1 MNPAQMEVRMRSRFL
16 SWWWRPGNA
25 AMQRLRLPGKLALL
39 AAPLVAMAVLLLAGG
54 DAAWPFAAAAAAL
67 WVYVALCFHFSL
79 SHALRAIDE
88 MVKALCAGDLTQS
101 RVLPGRDELA
111 DMARDMEAMTRRFS
125 QLVSTIRSEAQLVAM
140 AGDRL
145 SLSAHELHDRTEA
158 QAKSLHQTSESMASL
173 VTTVQVNA
181 SDAQEADGLAA
192 SVRHAAEGGTAIV
205 ASAVQSM
212 QGLEQRSGQM
222 TDIIGVING
231 IAFQT
236 NILALNAAVEAAR
249 AGEAGRGFAVVA
261 SEVRTLAQRCA
272 QAAAEVK
279 VLIEGSAAEVTTSMS
294 RIREASQS
302 LQSVVRGI
310 AQVADKA
317 RVISES
323 SAAQQSGLQGMEQSV
338 QSLDGITQSNARMVD
353 SSVKSAER
361 LREQARQLSASVGTM
376 KLRQGC
382 ADEARALVEKAASL
396 IATSGLPT
404 AVGRFHA
411 RDGGFVDRDLFII
424 VLDRQG
430 YFRAF
435 GMDPAKADKP
445 AVAAPGVNIDELNAK
460 TYAAADA
467 GGGWIEFKS
476 LHPQTKVPV
485 EKMAYV
491 MPVGAE
497 WVVMCSVNRT
507 DGSGAGSAAP
517 AVPAAA
523 LARA

>member
-1 MNPAQMEVRMRSRFL
+1 MRSGFL
-16 SWWWRPGNA
+16 SWWLRPGIA
-25 AMQRLRLPGKLALL
+25 AMQRLRLPGKLVGLAAPLL
-39 AAPLVAMAVLLLAGG
+39 AAPLLLTLLAGSG
-54 DAAWPFAAAAAAL
+54 IERVLAGASVAL
-67 WVYVALCFHFSL
+67 WVYVAVCFHASL
-79 SHALRAIDE
+79 SQSMRALDE

-111 DMARDMEAMTRRFS
+111 DMAREMEAMTRRFS

-145 SLSAHELHDRTEA
+145 SASAHELHDRTEE
-158 QAKSLHQTSESMASL
+158 QARSLHQTSESMASL

-205 ASAVQSM
+205 ESAVHSM
-212 QGLEQRSGQM
+212 QGLEKRSGQM

-249 AGEAGRGFAVVA
+249 AGESGRGFAVVA
-261 SEVRTLAQRCA
+261 TEVRSLAQRCA
-272 QAAAEVK
+272 QAATEVK
-279 VLIEGSAAEVTTSMS
+279 TLIEGSAAEVTTSMA

-302 LQSVVRGI
+302 LNAVMQGI
-310 AQVADKA
+310 SQVADKA

-323 SAAQQSGLQGMEQSV
+323 SAAQKSGLQGMEQSV

-361 LREQARQLSASVGTM
+361 LREQARQLSAAVVTM

-382 ADEARALVEKAASL
+382 ADEARALVDKAAAL
-396 IATSGLPT
+396 IHSAGLPT

-411 RDGGFVDRDLFII
+411 RDGGFIDRDLFII
-424 VLDRQG
+424 VLDRKG
-430 YFRAF
+430 IFRAF
-435 GMDPAKADKP
+435 GMDPNKADKP
-445 AVAAPGVNIDELNAK
+445 AVAAPGVNIEELNAK

-476 LHPQTKVPV
+476 LHPQTKLPV
-485 EKMAYV
+485 DKMAYV
-491 MPVGAE
+491 LPVGAE
-497 WVVMCSVNRT
+497 LVVMCSVNKT
-507 DGSGAGSAAP
+507 DGSVAAAP
-517 AVPAAA
+517 APA

>member
-1 MNPAQMEVRMRSRFL
+1 
-16 SWWWRPGNA
+16 
-25 AMQRLRLPGKLALL
+25 
-39 AAPLVAMAVLLLAGG
+39 
-54 DAAWPFAAAAAAL
+54 
-67 WVYVALCFHFSL
+67 
-79 SHALRAIDE
+79 
-88 MVKALCAGDLTQS
+88 
-101 RVLPGRDELA
+101 
-111 DMARDMEAMTRRFS
+111 
-125 QLVSTIRSEAQLVAM
+125 
-140 AGDRL
+140 
-145 SLSAHELHDRTEA
+145 
-158 QAKSLHQTSESMASL
+158 
-173 VTTVQVNA
+173 TVQVNA

-192 SVRHAAEGGTAIV
+192 RVRQAAEGGTAIV
-205 ASAVQSM
+205 ASAVKSM

-272 QAAAEVK
+272 QAATEVK
-279 VLIEGSAAEVTTSMS
+279 TLIEGSAAEVATSMG
-294 RIREASQS
+294 RIREASRS
-302 LQSVVRGI
+302 LESVVQGI
-310 AQVADKA
+310 SQVADKA

-323 SAAQQSGLQGMEQSV
+323 SAAQRSGLQGMEQSV

-382 ADEARALVEKAASL
+382 ADEARALVERAVSL
-396 IATSGLPT
+396 IGSAGLAA

-424 VLDRQG
+424 VLDRKG

-460 TYAAADA
+460 TYGAADA

-476 LHPQTKVPV
+476 LHPQTKLPV
-485 EKMAYV
+485 DKMAYV
-491 MPVGAE
+491 MPSGPE
-497 WVVMCSVNRT
+497 LVVMCSVNKT
-507 DGSGAGSAAP
+507 DGAALPAP
-517 AVPAAA
+517 APA

>member
-1 MNPAQMEVRMRSRFL
+1 MRSRFL
-16 SWWWRPGNA
+16 SWCLYPGLA
-25 AMQRLRLPGKLALL
+25 AMQRLRLPGKLVVLALPLL
-39 AAPLVAMAVLLLAGG
+39 AAPVLLMAGG
-54 DAAWPFAAAAAAL
+54 VAARPLAAAAVVL
-67 WVYVALCFHFSL
+67 WLYVALCFHLSL
-79 SHALRAIDE
+79 SRAMRALDE
-88 MVKALCAGDLTQS
+88 MVRALGAGDLTQS

-111 DMARDMEAMTRRFS
+111 DMARSMEAMTRRFS

-145 SLSAHELHDRTEA
+145 SASAHELHDRTEA

-205 ASAVQSM
+205 ESAVHSM
-212 QGLEQRSGQM
+212 LGLEKRSGQM

-261 SEVRTLAQRCA
+261 TEVRSLAQRCA
-272 QAAAEVK
+272 QAATEVK
-279 VLIEGSAAEVTTSMS
+279 TLIEGSATEVTASMA

-302 LQSVVRGI
+302 LHSVMQGI
-310 AQVADKA
+310 SQVADKA
-317 RVISES
+317 RVISAS
-323 SAAQQSGLQGMEQSV
+323 SAAQKSGLQGMEQSV

-353 SSVKSAER
+353 SSVKSAEK
-361 LREQARQLSASVGTM
+361 LREQARQLSAAVVSM

-382 ADEARALVEKAASL
+382 ADEARALVDQAVAL
-396 IATSGLPT
+396 IHSAGLPT

-411 RDGGFVDRDLFII
+411 RDGGFIDRDLFII
-424 VLDRQG
+424 VMDRKG

-435 GMDPAKADKP
+435 GMDPKKADKP

-460 TYAAADA
+460 TYACADA
-467 GGGWIEFKS
+467 GGGWIEFRS
-476 LHPQTKVPV
+476 FHPVTKLPV
-485 EKMAYV
+485 EKMAYIQ
-491 MPVGAE
+491 PAE
-497 WVVMCSVNRT
+497 AELVVMCGVNKS
-507 DGSGAGSAAP
+507 DGAPVSAGAPPARIAA
-517 AVPAAA
+517 
-523 LARA
+523 

>member
-1 MNPAQMEVRMRSRFL
+1 MRSRFL
-16 SWWWRPGNA
+16 SWCLRPGLA
-25 AMQRLRLPGKLALL
+25 AMQRLRLPGKLVLLAVPLL
-39 AAPLVAMAVLLLAGG
+39 AASLLTMLGHRLALPLAGAAAVLWL
-54 DAAWPFAAAAAAL
+54 
-67 WVYVALCFHFSL
+67 YVALCFHLSL
-79 SHALRAIDE
+79 SRAMRALDE
-88 MVKALCAGDLTQS
+88 MVNALCAGDLTQS

-111 DMARDMEAMTRRFS
+111 DMARSLEAMTRRFS

-145 SLSAHELHDRTEA
+145 SVSAHELHDRTEE
-158 QAKSLHQTSESMASL
+158 QARSLHQTSESMASL

-205 ASAVQSM
+205 ESAVHSM
-212 QGLEQRSGQM
+212 QGLEKRSGQM

-272 QAAAEVK
+272 QAATEVK
-279 VLIEGSAAEVTTSMS
+279 TLIEGSAAEVSTSMG
-294 RIREASQS
+294 RIREASRS
-302 LQSVVRGI
+302 LQSVMQGI
-310 AQVADKA
+310 SQVADKA

-323 SAAQQSGLQGMEQSV
+323 SAAQKSGLQGMEQSV
-338 QSLDGITQSNARMVD
+338 QSLDGITRSNARMVD
-353 SSVKSAER
+353 SSVKSAEK
-361 LREQARQLSASVGTM
+361 LREQARQLSAAVVSM

-382 ADEARALVEKAASL
+382 ADEARALVDKAVALIHSAGLPSAAS
-396 IATSGLPT
+396 
-404 AVGRFHA
+404 RFHA

-424 VLDRQG
+424 VMDRKG

-435 GMDPAKADKP
+435 GMDPKKADKP

-476 LHPQTKVPV
+476 LHPQTKLAV

-491 MPVGAE
+491 QPAGPE
-497 WVVMCSVNRT
+497 LVVMCSVNKT
-507 DGSGAGSAAP
+507 DGAAAP
-517 AVPAAA
+517 AGAPPAAA
-523 LARA
+523 LATGR